1 VSPRLIE
8 HANLALLRRVA
19 EHLGELREQVVFLGG
34 AATDLLITDPAAGPV
49 RATVDVDVV
58 IEVVSR
64 SAYSRIQQRLRRA
77 GFVEDERPGAPLCRW
92 VVDGIPVDVM
102 PTDPLILGFA
112 NRWYPAVVAA
122 PTRHTLRE
130 GPEIRLITGP
140 LFVAT
145 KLEAFR
151 QRGQSDLYG
160 SRDLEDILAVVDG
173 RAELVMECRAASS
186 DVRSYL
192 ASALRKLMEKSEFVD
207 ALSGHLAPDAGSQG
221 RIPLVIERI
230 EAITRLG

>member
-1 VSPRLIE
+1 VSRWF
-8 HANLALLRRVA
+8 
-19 EHLGELREQVVFLGG
+19 FLGG
-34 AATDLLITDPAAGPV
+34 TATGLLITDPAAGPV
-49 RATVDVDVV
+49 RATVDVVV
-58 IEVVSR
+58 EVVSR
-64 SAYSRIQQRLRRA
+64 SAYSRIQQQLRRA

-92 VVDGIPVDVM
+92 VVDGIPLDVM
-102 PTDPLILGFA
+102 PTDPSILGFA

-122 PTRHTLRE
+122 PTRHALRE

-160 SRDLEDILAVVDG
+160 SRDLEDILAVVVG

-186 DVRSYL
+186 DIRSYL
-192 ASALRKLMEKSEFVD
+192 ANALRKLMQKSEVRRCAERPSRARCRF
-207 ALSGHLAPDAGSQG
+207 AGAHPARDGADRSNHTFWVMRPGLLQ
-221 RIPLVIERI
+221 RNS
-230 EAITRLG
+230 